1 MIGFGSV
8 CFHIYAKKTVKFAL
22 FEAMSLLWPEG
33 RGKCYD
39 LFKPPASLPWCP
51 TVVTSCEAPTW
62 RHSVSARGSLSG
74 KSCVRDGKLTGCSFK
89 TDSSAGPLK
98 LFLTVLHSRN
108 ETYHVVGIVPG
119 AEVVVMVE
127 AR

>member
-1 MIGFGSV
+1 M
-8 CFHIYAKKTVKFAL
+8 
-22 FEAMSLLWPEG
+22 
-33 RGKCYD
+33 
-39 LFKPPASLPWCP
+39 ASFSERQRFTQWK
-51 TVVTSCEAPTW
+51 E
-62 RHSVSARGSLSG
+62 
-74 KSCVRDGKLTGCSFK
+74 SCVRDGKLTGCSFK

>member
-1 MIGFGSV
+1 M
-8 CFHIYAKKTVKFAL
+8 
-22 FEAMSLLWPEG
+22 E
-33 RGKCYD
+33 
-39 LFKPPASLPWCP
+39 
-51 TVVTSCEAPTW
+51 
-62 RHSVSARGSLSG
+62 
-74 KSCVRDGKLTGCSFK
+74 SCVRDGKLTGCSFK